1 VLRVRLAMT
10 KRVLWILLLAAG
22 CKEAPPIGPSP
33 DAGHSSLAGK
43 WEGVQSIEPN
53 GQGNLARMELEN
65 ASGGQVRGVLQ
76 VSYEMD
82 ANDLGT
88 IGRLAGPAQG
98 GTFARGPYRPDG
110 GFETQYTMTVTASP
124 SLNHIDMVEQHQVP
138 DGGPFPV
145 YYRMDRQ

>member
-1 VLRVRLAMT
+1 MT
-10 KRVLWILLLAAG
+10 KRVLWILLFAAG
-22 CKEAPPIGPSP
+22 CKEAPIGPSP
-33 DAGHSSLAGK
+33 DAGQSSIAGT
-43 WEGVQSIEPN
+43 WQGVQSVESN

-65 ASGGQVRGVLQ
+65 ALGGQVRGVLQ

-98 GTFARGPYRPDG
+98 GTFARGPLLPDG
-110 GFETQYTMTVTASP
+110 GFERRYTMTVFASP
-124 SLNHIDMVEQHQVP
+124 SLNHIDIVEQQQTL
-138 DGGPFPV
+138 DGGPLPV